1 MIVELTSILNLD
13 KINVSGMITP
23 KPEKIKY
30 YEDYFLATG
39 CFANAVIV
47 DECWNIRAGYV
58 TYLLAKKYGVRPQIF
73 EIRASKPIVKTVR
86 GRYVKYISWEW
97 RFTNEK
103 RSSWIYKLKE
113 SVVPGDI
120 LRVEESKGTAYMQV
134 EEVQYVADP
143 ESLLSLRKAL
153 KHIKKGRSIVESE
166 T

>member
-1 MIVELTSILNLD
+1 MIVELISILNLD

-73 EIRASKPIVKTVR
+73 ESRASKPLVKVVK

-97 RFTNEK
+97 KFVGEK
-103 RSSWIYKLKE
+103 CNTWIYALKD

-120 LRVEESKGTAYMQV
+120 LRVEAAKGTAYMQV
-134 EEVQYVADP
+134 EEVKHVAGP
-143 ESLLSLRKAL
+143 ISSVGLRKAL
-153 KHIKKGRSIVESE
+153 KHIKKGKSILESE